1 MDKKLFVRRSI
12 IKLTKCE
19 KYHPHGATW
28 GIIKIFSQQ
37 SDSGHAI
44 ILFLIDIRR
53 DFPHIFT
60 LILDF
65 LTKITVFRGIDQ
77 KSTPLLYYLFQGL
90 VDLKRHFINLRWGF
104 SCPHNFVNKFFYIP
118 SGISERIVSLE
129 KVVRTIRSTQN
140 STQFLA
146 LIQSWLLFKVKR
158 ALSSI
163 LLWKN
168 FTYWLSRVMLENKR
182 FWR

>member
-1 MDKKLFVRRSI
+1 MISCVEWRLNQLSSSHSSRDNWEEI
-12 IKLTKCE
+12 
-19 KYHPHGATW
+19 
-28 GIIKIFSQQ
+28 SQKRNSVTFGQ
-37 SDSGHAI
+37 AV
-44 ILFLIDIRR
+44 ILFLIHIRR
-53 DFPHIFT
+53 DFPLIFT

-65 LTKITVFRGIDQ
+65 LTKIDFFRGIDQ

-104 SCPHNFVNKFFYIP
+104 SCPHNFVNKFFYIH
-118 SGISERIVSLE
+118 SGISGRIVSLE
-129 KVVRTIRSTQN
+129 KVVRTIWSTQN
-140 STQFLA
+140 STHFLA
-146 LIQSWLLFKVKR
+146 LIQSLLLLKVKW

-168 FTYWLSRVMLENKR
+168 FTDWLSRVMLGNKR